1 MSAES
6 DKRKQRRIP
15 VELWIEAARDG
26 ELYFQRA
33 SNLSIGGAYFTQT
46 VPLPLG
52 SKVALKFSL
61 PNDQHEIVCDGE
73 IVTAKDLGMGVLFV
87 GIKAADQQRIEKLI
101 DLHEKSVK
109 ATAKRMTPSSTR
121 KL

>member
-15 VELWIEAARDG
+15 VELWIEAAREG

-33 SNLSIGGAYFTQT
+33 SNLSVGGAYFTQT

-61 PNDQHEIVCDGE
+61 PNDAAHEIVCDGE
-73 IVTAKDLGMGVLFV
+73 IVTAKGLGMGVLFV
-87 GIKAADQQRIEKLI
+87 GIKAADQGRIEKLI
-101 DLHEKSVK
+101 DLHEKKK
-109 ATAKRMTPSSTR
+109 A
-121 KL
+121 

>member
-33 SNLSIGGAYFTQT
+33 SNLSVGGAYFTQT
-46 VPLPLG
+46 VPMPVG

-61 PNDQHEIVCDGE
+61 PNDGYEIACDGE
-73 IVTAKDLGMGVLFV
+73 IVTAKGLGMGVLFV
-87 GIKAADQQRIEKLI
+87 GIKTADQARIEALI
-101 DLHEKSVK
+101 DRHEQKNEQK
-109 ATAKRMTPSSTR
+109 KG
-121 KL
+121 

>member
-33 SNLSIGGAYFTQT
+33 SNLSVGGAYFTQT
-46 VPLPLG
+46 VPLPVG

-61 PNDQHEIVCDGE
+61 PNDASHEIVCDGE
-73 IVTAKDLGMGVLFV
+73 IVTAKGLGMGVLFV
-87 GIKAADQQRIEKLI
+87 GIKTADQGRIEKLI
-101 DLHEKSVK
+101 DLHEKKK
-109 ATAKRMTPSSTR
+109 A
-121 KL
+121 

>member
-46 VPLPLG
+46 VPLPVG

-61 PNDQHEIVCDGE
+61 PNDTHEILCQGE
-73 IVTAKDLGMGVLFV
+73 IVTAKGLGMGVLFV
-87 GIKAADQQRIEKLI
+87 GLKAVDQGRIEKLI
-101 DLHEKSVK
+101 DLHEQTDK
-109 ATAKRMTPSSTR
+109 TQH
-121 KL
+121 